1 MASTVINRPVHWS
14 DRSAKHTSDGK
25 DHGINSQIIKDE
37 IAKLDE
43 KIATLEI
50 QAIE

>member
-1 MASTVINRPVHWS
+1 MINRPVRWS

-50 QAIE
+50 QVIQ